1 MLKNIKIGAMLYAL
15 IGVLLILLITVGVL
29 GLRSLEK
36 TSDNLETIYTDRL
49 VPIVLLS
56 KINSLRQDSVQQL
69 QQAQFHDP
77 KFQVSKLHEDDH
89 PVTKHIDE
97 VMANKEK
104 SDKLWEEY
112 MATYLTPEEKELA
125 KIYVASR
132 DKFRNEGLAPA
143 ITLLKERKFDEASL
157 HSFYKLIPLF
167 KEAEHNIDALIQLQW
182 DVAKNEKAKADAN
195 KVSTMEISIISI
207 VGGILLTL
215 GIGFWTIRNVKR
227 RLIEPVST
235 ISSSATEIAATIAQH
250 ERTVLQQTAS
260 VSETTATAEEL
271 RVSAQTSSNQAENTA
286 ALIKKSLQLIEDGSV
301 SAQRST
307 VGMDDLQKKVQGV
320 AEQILQL
327 SEQAGQIGVI
337 AKVLG
342 DLSSETNML
351 ALNAAVEAARAGE
364 NGKGFAVVA
373 SEIRKLADQS
383 KKSAERANALVADI
397 QKATNSA
404 VMVAE
409 EGSKTAKEM
418 FNISTQHSETFQSLA
433 EYADMIDQ
441 NAQQV
446 VLNSRQ
452 QAGALSQ
459 ISDAMKNLNVGST
472 EMATGTKQTKVGL
485 QNLTDVAASL
495 FAEFD

>member
-1 MLKNIKIGAMLYAL
+1 MLKNIKIGAMLYIL
-15 IGVLLILLITVGVL
+15 MGVLLSLLITTGIL
-29 GLRSLEK
+29 DLKGLLR
-36 TSDNLETIYTDRL
+36 TNDHLETIYNDRL
-49 VPIVLLS
+49 IPIELLS

-69 QQAQFHDP
+69 LLTQFYDPRFQA
-77 KFQVSKLHEDDH
+77 SKLLEADH
-89 PVTKHIDE
+89 PMTNLTDA
-97 VMANKEK
+97 VMASREK
-104 SDKLWEEY
+104 SNKLWEQY
-112 MATYLTPEEKELA
+112 MATYLTPEEKKLA
-125 KIYVASR
+125 ESYAASR
-132 DKFRNEGLAPA
+132 DKYRSEGETPA
-143 ITLLKERKFDEASL
+143 ISLLKERKFDEASVHNL
-157 HSFYKLIPLF
+157 YKLIPLY
-167 KEAEHNIDALIQLQW
+167 KVTEQNIEALLQLQL
-182 DVAKNEKAKADAN
+182 DVAKDEKAKADAN
-195 KVSTMEISIISI
+195 FIFIRNLTITGIG
-207 VGGILLTL
+207 GGILLAL
-215 GIGFWTIRNVKR
+215 GIGLWTIRSVKR

-235 ISSSATEIAATIAQH
+235 ISSSSTEIAATITQH
-250 ERTVLQQTAS
+250 ERTVLQQTSS

-271 RVSAQTSSNQAENTA
+271 RVSAETSSNQAENTA
-286 ALIKKSLQLIEDGSV
+286 ALIKKSLKLIEEGSI

-320 AEQILQL
+320 AEQILRL

-418 FNISTQHSETFQSLA
+418 FTISTQHSETFQALA
-433 EYADMIDQ
+433 EYSDMIDQ

-459 ISDAMKNLNVGST
+459 ISDAMKNLNTGAS
-472 EMATGTKQTKVGL
+472 EMAAGTKQTKVGL
-485 QNLTDVAASL
+485 QNLTDVATSL
-495 FAEFD
+495 KAMI